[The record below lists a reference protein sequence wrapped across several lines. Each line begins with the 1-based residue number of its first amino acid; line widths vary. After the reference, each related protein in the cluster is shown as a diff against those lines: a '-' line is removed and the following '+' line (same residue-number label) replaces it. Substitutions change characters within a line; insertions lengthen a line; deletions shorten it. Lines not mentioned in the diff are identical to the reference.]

1 MNDYSFIDEELH
13 SLAEK
18 ELKRELKT
26 VITAGGPWVELDDGK
41 RVLQFGSNNYL
52 GLANHPEIINAC
64 KAAISKYGIGSTG
77 SRLLSGNTELH
88 LSLERML
95 AELEKTESAIF
106 FSSGYAANVGVISAL
121 ANKEDAIYSDELN
134 HASIID
140 GIRLSSANKFIYNH
154 NDTNNLEDLLKQN
167 KDKYKKSFIITDS
180 VFSMDGDIAP
190 LKEIGQLAEKY
201 NCLTI
206 VDEAHGTGVFGS
218 TCSGL
223 VEELDL
229 KNYFPLKIGTCS
241 KAIGVEGGF
250 CAGSKKLIELLQNKS
265 RSFMFSTSP
274 SPGIVGAIIKSLELL
289 KDSAWR
295 KEKLWQ
301 NAKLLHSG
309 LKKNYKLKL
318 NDFRTPIICVQFS
331 SIEEALHIS
340 GRLFNECH
348 IWAPAIRPPSVKTPK
363 IRLTPISTH
372 NEDDINYVIKAFE
385 YLSKDIKIEP
395 LSLNVS

>member
-26 VITAGGPWVELDDGK
+26 VITAGGPWVELEDGK

-88 LSLERML
+88 LSLEKTL

-140 GIRLSSANKFIYNH
+140 GIRLSGANKFIYNH
-154 NDTNNLEDLLKQN
+154 NDINNLEDLLKQN
-167 KDKYKKSFIITDS
+167 KDKFKKSFIITDS

-206 VDEAHGTGVFGS
+206 VDEAHGTGVFGND
-218 TCSGL
+218 CSGL
-223 VEELDL
+223 VEELNLRD
-229 KNYFPLKIGTCS
+229 YFPVKIGTCS

-250 CAGSKKLIELLQNKS
+250 CVGSKKLIELLQNKS

-274 SPGIVGAIIKSLELL
+274 SPGIIGAIIKSLELL
-289 KDSAWR
+289 KDSNWR

-318 NDFRTPIICVQFS
+318 NDFKTPIICVQFS

-340 GRLFNECH
+340 RRLFSECH

-385 YLSKDIKIEP
+385 HLSKDIKIEP